1 MYSKYKE
8 GLIACLLYRAL
19 KICSDLETFGR
30 EVDWLRE
37 LFVRNRFPV
46 GVFNKVWRDF
56 KKKNLPNQGESD
68 QKGTPPPPEP
78 EVNPDCEPTQST
90 QPKPIDRIRT
100 LVLPYF
106 GEASISLR
114 KGLLKTL
121 KQLTPELECR
131 IVFSTPAGIGSLFKF
146 KDKIPED
153 LRTNLVYEYQCPACQ
168 AGYVGSTTRHFRSRV
183 LEHLSISERNG
194 NKVDK
199 KDDRMTA
206 VRAHMVKE
214 GHEPTVDAFKVL
226 YSSKERRQIR
236 VAEAILIQR
245 KKPDLN
251 QAQGPFTLR
260 VHPSG
265 LKLEFPR
272 KGRTQKLSQDVPT
285 KDANSQRNDQVIQEP
300 KVATQHGYTLRART
314 VDNGR

>member
-1 MYSKYKE
+1 MKRTK
-8 GLIACLLYRAL
+8 R
-19 KICSDLETFGR
+19 K
-30 EVDWLRE
+30 
-37 LFVRNRFPV
+37 
-46 GVFNKVWRDF
+46 
-56 KKKNLPNQGESD
+56 
-68 QKGTPPPPEP
+68 PPPSPKPPKNTDPEP
-78 EVNPDCEPTQST
+78 SQTT

-194 NKVDK
+194 KKVDK

-214 GHEPTVDAFKVL
+214 GHEPTLDAFKVL
-226 YSSKERRQIR
+226 YSSKEKRQIR

-245 KKPDLN
+245 KKPELN
-251 QAQGPFTLR
+251 MAQGPFTLR

-265 LKLEFPR
+265 LKLEIPR
-272 KGRTQKLSQDVPT
+272 KGRTQNTAVVTSTQDGGSQGHARSNP
-285 KDANSQRNDQVIQEP
+285 A
-300 KVATQHGYTLRART
+300 VATKAQHEYSLRTRSNN
-314 VDNGR
+314 DGR